1 MPHPLYKQARG
12 TWLAP
17 PPKKKTLCRFI
28 LELLGKASWAVV
40 EEEVETEME
49 EVEEKVEKMEEKK
62 GGGGVGG

>member
-1 MPHPLYKQARG
+1 MG
-12 TWLAP
+12 
-17 PPKKKTLCRFI
+17 
-28 LELLGKASWAVV
+28 